1 MGVLSKEDLAELTG
15 LEAEN
20 SISIFIPAHSSGVEV
35 NNLHDAIVLKNNLQ
49 SARKILL
56 ENGLQQRTVDNTLK
70 EAFALVDDREFWNT
84 QSEGLAVFISDS
96 FFKVIK
102 TPFKLKEKVYVNS
115 TFYILPLLPM
125 MSENEH
131 FYLLLLSK
139 KDANIYRGD
148 AFGME
153 LLDVEGLPNGMD
165 DVIHFEEKESRQ
177 LMRRAG
183 GGAGRDAVNGGG
195 SYHGHGSGLADEP
208 EYISQYL
215 KEVDQTL
222 WTELLANEKAPLIL
236 AGTEGIIGQYRGIS
250 KYKNVVESMLS
261 GNFDHEEKNAIYQKV
276 KEIAAPVFEENT
288 KKALKFYYENSTKEL
303 TSSILEDVIPASYY
317 SQISD
322 LFVVKDE
329 HIWGTFDE
337 ASNALEIHEEPEP
350 GDTCLINRAVV
361 KTIQNGGSVH
371 VMERDKMP
379 ADSKLA
385 AFMRF

>member
-15 LEAEN
+15 YEAEN
-20 SISIFIPAHSSGVEV
+20 CVSIFIPAHSSGVEV

-49 SARKILL
+49 SARKVLL
-56 ENGLQQRTVDNTLK
+56 EKGLQQRTVDAVLK
-70 EAFALVDDREFWNT
+70 PGFDLVDDREFWNS
-84 QSEGLAVFISDS
+84 QSKGLAVFISDG
-96 FFKVIK
+96 FIKIIKV
-102 TPFKLKEKVYVNS
+102 PFKLKEEVFVNS
-115 TFYILPLLPM
+115 TFYIVPLLPM

-148 AFGME
+148 NFGME
-153 LLDVEGLPNGMD
+153 LLEIEGLPNGIN
-165 DVIHFEEKESRQ
+165 DVIHFEEKDSRQ

-183 GGAGRDAVNGGG
+183 GGAGRDAINGGG

-222 WTELLANEKAPLIL
+222 WVELLANEKAPLIL

-250 KYKNVVESMLS
+250 KYKNVVENMLT
-261 GNFDHEEKNAIYQKV
+261 GNFDHEDKNTIYQKV
-276 KEIAAPVFEENT
+276 KDIAAPIFEENT
-288 KKALKFYYENSTKEL
+288 RKALNMYYENSSREL
-303 TSSILEDVIPASYY
+303 TSSIPQDVIPASFY

-322 LFVVKDE
+322 LFVVRDV
-329 HIWGTFDE
+329 HIWGKFDQ
-337 ASNALEIHEEPEP
+337 ASNELEIHEEIQP
-350 GDTCLINRAVV
+350 GDTCLMNKAVV
-361 KTIQNGGSVH
+361 QTLKNGGSVH
-371 VMERDKMP
+371 VMEQERMP
-379 ADSKLA
+379 AQSTIA